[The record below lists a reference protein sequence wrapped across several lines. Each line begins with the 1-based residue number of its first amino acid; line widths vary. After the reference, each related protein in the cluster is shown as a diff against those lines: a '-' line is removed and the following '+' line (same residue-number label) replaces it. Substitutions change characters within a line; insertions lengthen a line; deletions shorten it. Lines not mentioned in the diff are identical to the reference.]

1 MSDDWLQ
8 QLQQL
13 HEADKAERQTKT
25 AKEDTQ
31 PLPTPASDLLRQSN
45 AHTLLRQVQKALLGG
60 GGMLDIF
67 DRAGQYERVITLAW
81 QGPISAARKPNPN
94 DPTPYS
100 YILVGVREGKLYVNG
115 KKLKETTPE
124 ALKAALLWA
133 SKNPGQEQ
141 RNKK

>member
-25 AKEDTQ
+25 AQDDTQ

-60 GGMLDIF
+60 GGILDIF
-67 DRAGQYERVITLAW
+67 DRAGQYERVITRAW

-94 DPTPYS
+94 DPTPYR

-115 KKLKETTPE
+115 KKLKETSPE

-133 SKNPGQEQ
+133 GKNPGQEQ
-141 RNKK
+141 RHKK